1 MIPVVPG
8 MLALAALPFT
18 LALLRHWPR
27 LMCGVALA
35 ACALPFLLPPS
46 EPILR
51 AGSAFTWLI
60 FVKMLQ
66 YAAGHERPRG
76 FLDFLLFI
84 IMPAIVRWETP
95 HHPDLGRAA
104 RHLATGLFEL
114 GLAALLVVVVVRLDL
129 RNPIELITTQIGL
142 YAVLAGVA
150 NIGVVS
156 LSLRG
161 IDYDDPFDNPLAART
176 PGEFW
181 GRRWNT
187 WVNYLLYRY
196 VFMPSGGRRHP
207 VRGTL
212 AAFAVSGAFHE
223 AAADVGTL
231 SFSGWML
238 AYFLVQGTLVAATSQ
253 ARSFRRLAR
262 RAPALTWA
270 LTVVVMLATGAMLVR
285 GSDGIDPS
293 NAWRRCCR

>member
-1 MIPVVPG
+1 
-8 MLALAALPFT
+8 
-18 LALLRHWPR
+18 
-27 LMCGVALA
+27 
-35 ACALPFLLPPS
+35 
-46 EPILR
+46 
-51 AGSAFTWLI
+51 
-60 FVKMLQ
+60 
-66 YAAGHERPRG
+66 
-76 FLDFLLFI
+76 
-84 IMPAIVRWETP
+84 
-95 HHPDLGRAA
+95 
-104 RHLATGLFEL
+104 
-114 GLAALLVVVVVRLDL
+114 
-129 RNPIELITTQIGL
+129 
-142 YAVLAGVA
+142 
-150 NIGVVS
+150 
-156 LSLRG
+156 
-161 IDYDDPFDNPLAART
+161 
-176 PGEFW
+176 
-181 GRRWNT
+181 
-187 WVNYLLYRY
+187 
-196 VFMPSGGRRHP
+196 